1 MEISTILS
9 VFLVK
14 IEGLIPFKT
23 TLRQI
28 KVVLVEKNVFF
39 KVTTLFGCSKRKK
52 KNLFFSFVGKNHVLF
67 HLWENRLTSPPHRQ
81 F

>member
-23 TLRQI
+23 TFRQL
-28 KVVLVEKNVFF
+28 KVVLVEKNLFL
-39 KVTTLFGCSKRKK
+39 KVTTVFGC
-52 KNLFFSFVGKNHVLF
+52 
-67 HLWENRLTSPPHRQ
+67 
-81 F
+81 